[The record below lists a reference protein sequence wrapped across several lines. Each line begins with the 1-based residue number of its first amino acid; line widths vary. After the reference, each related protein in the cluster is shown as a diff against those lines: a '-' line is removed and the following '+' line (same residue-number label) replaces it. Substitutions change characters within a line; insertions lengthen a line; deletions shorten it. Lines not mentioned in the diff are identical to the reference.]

1 MSGMDDRP
9 RPAPDESSQIDTAP
23 VPTVGRVLARTVPA
37 AAVLV
42 VAMSVALW

>member
-1 MSGMDDRP
+1 MNSMDDRP

-23 VPTVGRVLARTVPA
+23 VPTVGQVVVGTVPA

-42 VAMSVALW
+42 VEMSVALW